1 MSSSDDREALRQARF
16 KIQVTTNT
24 SQLAL
29 LQSLDVW
36 QRLGLLSEAQI
47 SLTLTTSSHPELLA
61 GIDALLHFGLISDAK
76 VRELALSLACPL
88 PQRITP
94 ISSLAQIA
102 ETITHQR
109 SPFATDAD
117 EAIPR
122 HQRPSW
128 IAQRL
133 QLLQAELSL
142 RWLLFLGV
150 FMVVVSSGVLAASQW
165 QNFPAAGQYGILL
178 AYTLSFWGVS
188 YWTHQQSNL
197 RLTSQ
202 TLQIVTLLLV
212 SVNFWAM
219 DSFRLWQHPLNWIV
233 VVIAT
238 ATLSL
243 ISYFLWKQQS
253 PPLAIINY
261 LGLSYLHWG
270 WGLPGFPLVAVYLGI
285 GGTIASFYAG
295 FRRKPLLFNLAA
307 FGIVT
312 YGIGILL
319 FRAIFVI
326 GLELQQLGLA
336 IGVCGWFLCWISQK
350 SQLNQESA
358 ESSLPNF
365 LPFTRIGSG
374 LLFLGWLVSVG
385 TFSGQAIAISGFS
398 LWLFISRLQKFWQR
412 RDLAAIFGIGLQTIW
427 LFWRLIPSSI
437 QIQLVATAT
446 QLTNSQDTPSLLSLV
461 LFPYLIFIVGLT
473 DWLHRRQQRHLAE
486 FGELIALFFGTV
498 LTVIS
503 SVNPLLRMLNL
514 LNSTITLGIVTR
526 RRELSHNRLLVYLT
540 HSTGIATIIAAIE
553 YLLPNLNLS
562 IWATILLMLMV
573 AEWGFSIKKQ
583 SKLHPTTLLPHSSMW
598 RDSAW
603 HIGLCLAGLSYL
615 LLYSASIVNHREW
628 SLLWLITP
636 LSLTGVAMQTAA
648 KQLVASKLSIV
659 ALVMTQLL
667 TLFIPGAR
675 LISLGVAA
683 GLMLVNTRYLR
694 QLPVAVISVGF
705 SLSFGGFL
713 VWDKIAR
720 FARISGV
727 DWLVLGAITCT
738 SLWLFR
744 SWAHRLVRVR
754 QASPLLEI
762 YAKATDGWAIAL
774 CSLQLIL
781 LTLHSLL
788 VFYWRVV
795 SPEVPVLIACLIT
808 MGAIAYRMPQPAS
821 WSIYALGWSLEIFTV
836 EVLGLIGNSSHLNLA
851 IANLALG
858 LLAQLA
864 GDWWSRKNALV
875 KIPHSWHI
883 IPLLY
888 GILGAVLR
896 WGTFTSWT
904 GLSSLALAL
913 IFIGIGRRCEEF
925 KPLIY
930 LAVFGVSVSAYEIL
944 YQSQALATNAELIAM
959 AALGTSIM
967 YAYRVLSPWLIQY
980 LHLSRAELK
989 VIAHLH
995 WAWSSCLLI
1004 AATAYPVASSMILGF
1019 GIGAFLIQ
1027 YAIVQGRN
1035 HPQPNTG
1042 QVWVYLGFLEAYGL
1056 RLYWLSTPVAQLLGG
1071 SLVPWKSA
1079 IASVFAYFLYFL
1091 PWETWGWSKRP
1102 WQVAALIVPLIA
1114 IGETPNASHPVSV
1127 LIVAGFYVL
1136 LAIVNRQIRFTY
1148 ISAVLIDWVFLRWFW
1163 YLELSEPLWYV
1174 IPLGLFLLYIAQVD
1188 PMTQKQARHFLR
1200 LLGSCAICVVALWSN
1215 QSSGLLTGI
1224 ISVLLIFA
1232 GLGLRVRAFLFVGT
1246 ITFLVNAFYQLGI
1259 LIFDYPFSKWV
1270 IGLLV
1275 GIAFIWIAA
1284 TFETRR
1290 EQITALLRNWISELQ
1305 TWA

>member
-1 MSSSDDREALRQARF
+1 MSSPDDREALRHARAF

-47 SLTLTTSSHPELLA
+47 SLTLTTSSHPKLLA

-76 VRELALSLACPL
+76 VRELALSLVCPL
-88 PQRITP
+88 PQRTTP
-94 ISSLAQIA
+94 ISSPVQTTR
-102 ETITHQR
+102 TITHQR
-109 SPFATDAD
+109 SPFAPDAD

-178 AYTLSFWGVS
+178 GYTLSFWGVS

-219 DSFRLWQHPLNWIV
+219 DSFRLWHHPLNWIV

-238 ATLSL
+238 VTLSL
-243 ISYFLWKQQS
+243 ISYFLWKQGRL
-253 PPLAIINY
+253 PPLTMINY

-285 GGTIASFYAG
+285 GGTIASFYAE
-295 FRRKPLLFNLAA
+295 FRRSSPLFNRAA
-307 FGIVT
+307 FGIVA

-336 IGVCGWFLCWISQK
+336 IGAYGWFLCWISQK

-358 ESSLPNF
+358 ADSSLLNF
-365 LPFTRIGSG
+365 LFLTRIGGG

-385 TFSGQAIAISGFS
+385 TFPWQAIAISGLS
-398 LWLFISRLQKFWQR
+398 LWLFISRLQRFWQR

-437 QIQLVATAT
+437 QTQLVTTVT
-446 QLTNSQDTPSLLSLV
+446 QLTNSQNTPHSLLSLV
-461 LFPYLIFIVGLT
+461 LFPYLIFVVGLT

-486 FGELIALFFGTV
+486 FGELIALFFATV
-498 LTVIS
+498 LTIIS

-514 LNSTITLGIVTR
+514 LNSTITLGIVTKR
-526 RRELSHNRLLVYLT
+526 RDLGHNRPLAYLA
-540 HSTGIATIIAAIE
+540 HITGIATIIAAIE

-562 IWATILLMLMV
+562 IWAAILLTLMV
-573 AEWGFSIKKQ
+573 AEWGFSIGMQ
-583 SKLHPTTLLPHSSMW
+583 SRLHPTTFLPHSSMW

-603 HIGLCLAGLSYL
+603 HIGLILAGLSYL
-615 LLYSASIVNHREW
+615 LLYSVSIDNHREW

-636 LSLTGVAMQTAA
+636 LSLTGVAMQAAA
-648 KQLVASKLSIV
+648 KQQIASKLSVV
-659 ALVMTQLL
+659 ALVMMQLL
-667 TLFIPGAR
+667 TLLIPGAR
-675 LISLGVAA
+675 LISLGVAT

-694 QLPVAVISVGF
+694 QLPSAAISVGF

-713 VWDKIAR
+713 VWDKIAG
-720 FARISGV
+720 FARLSGV
-727 DWLVLGAITCT
+727 DWFVLGAITCA

-744 SWAHRLVRVR
+744 SWVLDQLVRAR
-754 QASPLLEI
+754 QVSPLLEI
-762 YAKATDGWAIAL
+762 YARATDGWAIAL
-774 CSLQLIL
+774 CSLQLIF

-788 VFYWRVV
+788 VVYWRVV

-808 MGAIAYRMPQPAS
+808 MGAIAYRMSQPAS

-836 EVLGLIGNSSHLNLA
+836 EVLGFIGNSSHLNLA

-875 KIPHSWHI
+875 NIPYSWHI

-913 IFIGIGRRCEEF
+913 IFIGIGRRREEF
-925 KPLIY
+925 KPLVY

-944 YQSQALATNAELIAM
+944 FYQSQALATSAELIAM
-959 AALGTSIM
+959 AALGTSII

-980 LHLSRAELK
+980 LHLSREELK

-1004 AATAYPVASSMILGF
+1004 AATAHPVASSMILGF

-1027 YAIVQGRN
+1027 YAILQGRN
-1035 HPQPNTG
+1035 HPQPHTG

-1056 RLYWLSTPVAQLLGG
+1056 RLYWLSTPVAKLLGG
-1071 SLVPWKSA
+1071 PLVPWKSA

-1102 WQVAALIVPLIA
+1102 WQVAALNCATDCDWRNSKRESPSQRIDC
-1114 IGETPNASHPVSV
+1114 S
-1127 LIVAGFYVL
+1127 GFL
-1136 LAIVNRQIRFTY
+1136 CLT
-1148 ISAVLIDWVFLRWFW
+1148 
-1163 YLELSEPLWYV
+1163 
-1174 IPLGLFLLYIAQVD
+1174 
-1188 PMTQKQARHFLR
+1188 RH
-1200 LLGSCAICVVALWSN
+1200 S
-1215 QSSGLLTGI
+1215 
-1224 ISVLLIFA
+1224 
-1232 GLGLRVRAFLFVGT
+1232 
-1246 ITFLVNAFYQLGI
+1246 
-1259 LIFDYPFSKWV
+1259 
-1270 IGLLV
+1270 
-1275 GIAFIWIAA
+1275 
-1284 TFETRR
+1284 
-1290 EQITALLRNWISELQ
+1290 
-1305 TWA
+1305 